1 MVIWTVDFQSTSS
14 DHSQWRLPSSSA
26 RAARMFTTSSKS
38 ENSKRWGVSAS
49 RSLGPMS
56 GSASIMAK
64 TWSIASRSSFAD
76 SNEAPTA
83 YEIPLGAGGLGS
95 VATGLGS
102 VAAGLSL
109 AAAGFFVVTAAGLF
123 AVTGRLRAAAARLT
137 GIAGLTAGGFFAV
150 AVV

>member
-1 MVIWTVDFQSTSS
+1 MVIWTLDFQSTSS
-14 DHSQWRLPSSSA
+14 DHSQCRLPSSSA
-26 RAARMFTTSSKS
+26 RAARMLTTTSKS

-56 GSASIMAK
+56 GSASIIAK

-83 YEIPLGAGGLGS
+83 YEVPFVAG
-95 VATGLGS
+95 GLGS

-109 AAAGFFVVTAAGLF
+109 GAAGFFVGTAAGFF

-150 AVV
+150 AVALA